1 MDKEITIKDQT
12 KNLIIEGLKK
22 TPIIQLV
29 CEKNGLAR
37 SSFYRWRKSDKKFA
51 EQVDKALVQGR
62 QMINDMAE
70 SQLIS
75 GIKDKNMTA
84 IIFWLK
90 NNHKNYSTKI
100 ELSGKLRTEHKLTP
114 EQEDEIKRALN
125 LASLLNDSDEGT
137 AK

>member
-1 MDKEITIKDQT
+1 MEKEIKDQT

-37 SSFYRWRKSDKKFA
+37 SSFYRWRKSDKEFG

-90 NNHKNYSTKI
+90 HNHKNYSTRI

-114 EQEDEIKRALN
+114 EQEEEIKRALN
-125 LASLLNDSDEGT
+125 LASLLNDSDEST
-137 AK
+137 TK

>member
-1 MDKEITIKDQT
+1 MEKEIKDQT
-12 KNLIIEGLKK
+12 KNLIIDGLKK
-22 TPIIQLV
+22 TPIIQLI

-37 SSFYRWRKSDKKFA
+37 SSFYRWRKIDKKFA
-51 EQVDKALVQGR
+51 EQVDKALIQGR

-75 GIKDKNMTA
+75 GIKDKNITA

-90 NNHKNYSTKI
+90 NNHKNYSTRI

-114 EQEDEIKRALN
+114 EQEEEIKRALN
-125 LASLLNDSDEGT
+125 LASLLNDSDEGAT
-137 AK
+137 K